1 MAKST
6 ARRVADAMQAA
17 DFEAMRDLLAPEVV
31 LNSPITSSI
40 QFRGRDNILE
50 LLRIVHDA
58 YEDLTY
64 TDIFGRGDT
73 WAQVFDV
80 RVNGTPMQGTDLIR
94 LDEEGRVR
102 EFTVFFR
109 PLSGVATLASAL
121 APEVA
126 RRQGSR
132 PRSAVARAMTR
143 PLAAATRA
151 GDRIAGRLAGGGNFP
166 RRP

>member
-6 ARRVADAMQAA
+6 ARQVADAMQAA
-17 DFEAMRDLLAPEVV
+17 DFDALRELLAPDVF

-94 LDEEGRVR
+94 LDEEGRVS

-132 PRSAVARAMTR
+132 PRSAVA
-143 PLAAATRA
+143 
-151 GDRIAGRLAGGGNFP
+151 
-166 RRP
+166 